1 MTQIDKSK
9 PVLVTGATGYV
20 AGWLVKKLLE
30 DGITVHA
37 AVRNPDKQE
46 KIAHLD
52 AIAKNS
58 SGSIKYFKSD
68 LLKEGSYKEAME
80 GCELVYHTASPF
92 TVNVKDPQKELIDPA
107 LNGTANVLNTA
118 NEVSSVKRVVVTSS
132 CAAIYTDAID
142 CQKAPGGI
150 LNEDIWNTTA
160 SIDYQPYSYSKT
172 LAEKKAW
179 EINKAQDRWDLVTIN
194 PCLVLGPALNPQ
206 VVTSE
211 SFNILKQLGDG
222 TMKMGAPKMGLGLVD
237 VRDVADAHY
246 QAGYVPEAKGR
257 YITAGHNTDLLELGT
272 VLQGKYGN
280 RYPLPSKAMPKWLLM
295 LVGPMANKL
304 FTRDLI
310 RNNVNIEWK
319 ADNSKI
325 KKDLGISFKP
335 MKTTMEDS
343 FQALIDE
350 KILKPKK

>member
-46 KIAHLD
+46 KIAHLN
-52 AIAKNS
+52 AIAEKS

-68 LLKEGSYKEAME
+68 LLTEGSYKEAME

-142 CQKAPGGI
+142 CQKAPGGV

-179 EINKAQDRWDLVTIN
+179 EINKAQNRWDLVTIN

-222 TMKMGAPKMGLGLVD
+222 TMKMGAPKMGIGLVD

-246 QAGYVPEAKGR
+246 QAGYVPEANGR
-257 YITAGHNTDLLELGT
+257 YITAGHNTDFLELGT

-310 RNNVNIEWK
+310 RNNVNVEWK

-325 KKDLGISFKP
+325 KKELGIRFKP

-350 KILKPKK
+350 KIL